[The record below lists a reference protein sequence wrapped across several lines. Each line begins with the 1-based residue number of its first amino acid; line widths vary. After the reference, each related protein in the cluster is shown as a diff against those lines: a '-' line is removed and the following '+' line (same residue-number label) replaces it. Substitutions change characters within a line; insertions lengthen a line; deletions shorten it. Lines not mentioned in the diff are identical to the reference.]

1 MGKETIKRKE
11 LFTLIG
17 VLLGFVILLT
27 VASFYFRDRQ
37 VSKKDEAKE
46 EIQVVEGTISQ
57 QTADPEAEP
66 GKTSET
72 IGSTAFFIKPSAAEM
87 LTALRESDPYAPQQ
101 LPEDSP
107 PLKVMWPGYFFSF
120 EQQDDGTAIVQLDV
134 DETGFGVILICT
146 LNPTDFPEIQKLEQ
160 GKKVWVAGIVT
171 SIDME
176 GTGTVH
182 IDAEHIRYEESLI
195 EAIKPGPLKPAE

>member
-1 MGKETIKRKE
+1 MSKETIKRKE

-27 VASFYFRDRQ
+27 VASIYFRERQ
-37 VSKKDEAKE
+37 AANKDKQKE
-46 EIQVVEGTISQ
+46 EIEVVEGTISREPGQ
-57 QTADPEAEP
+57 EEAEP
-66 GKTSET
+66 EKSSET

-87 LTALRESDPYAPQQ
+87 LTALRDSDPYAPQQ

-120 EQQDDGTAIVQLDV
+120 EQQDDGRTIVQLDV
-134 DETGFGVILICT
+134 DENGFGVVLLCA
-146 LNPTDFPEIQKLEQ
+146 LNLADFPEIQNLER

-182 IDAEHIRYEESLI
+182 IDAEHIRYEERLV
-195 EAIKPGPLKPAE
+195 EAIKPAAPKPTE

>member
-11 LFTLIG
+11 LLTLIA
-17 VLLGFVILLT
+17 VLLGFAILLT
-27 VASFYFRDRQ
+27 VASIYFRDRH
-37 VSKKDEAKE
+37 VTKKDEPKE
-46 EIQVVEGTISQ
+46 EIQVVEGTISR
-57 QTADPEAEP
+57 QTAEQEAEP
-66 GKTSET
+66 EKTSET

-87 LTALRESDPYAPQQ
+87 LTALQESDPYAPQQ

-120 EQQDDGTAIVQLDV
+120 EQQDDGTTIVQLDV
-134 DETGFGVILICT
+134 DESGFGVVLLCT
-146 LNPTDFPEIQKLEQ
+146 LSLSEFPEIQNLEQ
-160 GKKVWVAGIVT
+160 GEKVWVAGIVT

-195 EAIKPGPLKPAE
+195 DAIKPASAKPSE